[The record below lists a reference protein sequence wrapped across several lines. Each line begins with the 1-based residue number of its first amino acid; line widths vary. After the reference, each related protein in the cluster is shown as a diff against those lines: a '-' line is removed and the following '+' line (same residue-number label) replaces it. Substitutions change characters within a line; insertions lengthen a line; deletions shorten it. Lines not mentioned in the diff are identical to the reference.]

1 MQIASIFTIFSFQNS
16 QKRRGPLLIA
26 NSILEWLCW
35 QFWIVNNPLGK
46 NLTTIFFL
54 DYLKLPIMYGDSNTP
69 VVGESIIIEFHIS
82 ASFTPF
88 GRIFSKKLNLF
99 VYDEV

>member
-1 MQIASIFTIFSFQNS
+1 
-16 QKRRGPLLIA
+16 
-26 NSILEWLCW
+26 
-35 QFWIVNNPLGK
+35 
-46 NLTTIFFL
+46 
-54 DYLKLPIMYGDSNTP
+54 MYGDSNTP

-99 VYDEV
+99 VYEEV